1 MFAYTIGRIFH
12 IDIELI
18 KKSFESFVNIGYR
31 DKVEIIN
38 GITLV
43 VDCYNASYDGMKSA
57 LDGFIR
63 LCAMQNLRPN
73 ILLGTMYEIE
83 PNEKEYHYRIGELA
97 RDLDVQTLLTYGDF
111 AEYYT
116 DGFMGG
122 EIFDDKK
129 KIAKYIISK

>member
-1 MFAYTIGRIFH
+1 
-12 IDIELI
+12 
-18 KKSFESFVNIGYR
+18 
-31 DKVEIIN
+31 
-38 GITLV
+38 
-43 VDCYNASYDGMKSA
+43 
-57 LDGFIR
+57 
-63 LCAMQNLRPN
+63 
-73 ILLGTMYEIE
+73 MYEIE

-129 KIAKYIISK
+129 KIDKYIISNLGNNDAVLIKAGRRDKLEEIIFEMKELVK